1 MLTINEREFFLDGKK
16 INIYSGAMHYFR
28 IPYQYWED
36 RLLKLKAA
44 GFNTVETYVAW
55 NMHEPHEGEFDFEG
69 QNNIVEFI
77 KTAQKV
83 GLYVIV
89 RPGPYICAEWDFGG
103 FPAWL
108 LKYENIKLRC
118 YNELYISFVKK
129 YFDVLLPRLVPLQ
142 ETNGGP
148 IIMMQI
154 ENEYGSYGSDK
165 KYLAF
170 LRDLIRDNGINITLF
185 TSDGESKYH
194 LSGGSLDDE
203 FKVVNFGG
211 FPNYGLND
219 LKTYQPNKPLMCGEM
234 WCGWFDHYREKSHK
248 SGGIAVKKR
257 FTKMFNQFFEN
268 DANFNLYMFHGGTN
282 FGYMSGANF
291 SEIYQPTT
299 TSYDYDAPL
308 NEYGD
313 YTKKY
318 YVIRELLT
326 SHQAVELLPLPERPK
341 TQNIGTVKLTES
353 AGLFSNIENISQHF
367 TDHIPHYMEHY
378 NQNYG
383 MILYHTAISGNY
395 PDTSISAQDVHDIA
409 YVYVNKKFVGK
420 YDRSEP
426 LSKKQKR
433 KHERK
438 IEGFTFPVPAFDG
451 KIEVDILVEGMGR
464 INFAKRIHDR
474 KGLGE
479 VMIGEQL
486 VYDFDIY
493 TLPIEQID
501 KISFGTKREYPLYLK
516 GSFQAKSNDDCFVNM
531 DGFTK
536 GFVFVNGINL
546 GRYWNVGPQRRLYL
560 PGVWL
565 KEKNEIVILELE
577 ECKKDCVEIVDS
589 PLFK

>member
-211 FPNYGLND
+211 FPN
-219 LKTYQPNKPLMCGEM
+219 
-234 WCGWFDHYREKSHK
+234 
-248 SGGIAVKKR
+248 
-257 FTKMFNQFFEN
+257 
-268 DANFNLYMFHGGTN
+268 
-282 FGYMSGANF
+282 
-291 SEIYQPTT
+291 
-299 TSYDYDAPL
+299 
-308 NEYGD
+308 
-313 YTKKY
+313 
-318 YVIRELLT
+318 
-326 SHQAVELLPLPERPK
+326 
-341 TQNIGTVKLTES
+341 
-353 AGLFSNIENISQHF
+353 
-367 TDHIPHYMEHY
+367 
-378 NQNYG
+378 
-383 MILYHTAISGNY
+383 
-395 PDTSISAQDVHDIA
+395 
-409 YVYVNKKFVGK
+409 
-420 YDRSEP
+420 
-426 LSKKQKR
+426 
-433 KHERK
+433 
-438 IEGFTFPVPAFDG
+438 
-451 KIEVDILVEGMGR
+451 
-464 INFAKRIHDR
+464 
-474 KGLGE
+474 
-479 VMIGEQL
+479 
-486 VYDFDIY
+486 
-493 TLPIEQID
+493 
-501 KISFGTKREYPLYLK
+501 
-516 GSFQAKSNDDCFVNM
+516 
-531 DGFTK
+531 
-536 GFVFVNGINL
+536 
-546 GRYWNVGPQRRLYL
+546 
-560 PGVWL
+560 
-565 KEKNEIVILELE
+565 
-577 ECKKDCVEIVDS
+577 
-589 PLFK
+589 